1 MSILDQLKSAG
12 AADIAKMV
20 MDTINND
27 PDLKKGYETLVSG
40 DDNKKEV
47 LTGMMT
53 KLVQDMAAK
62 MAEGD
67 GGEGGNVL
75 GSVLNAF
82 KNN

>member
-27 PDLKKGYETLVSG
+27 PDLKKGYETLISG
-40 DDNKKEV
+40 DEDKKEV
-47 LTGMMT
+47 LTNMMT
-53 KLVQDMAAK
+53 KLVQTLAAK

-67 GGEGGNVL
+67 GGEGGSVL
-75 GSVLNAF
+75 GSMLN
-82 KNN
+82 KLKG